1 MNLPPRIL
9 LGGPER
15 AENAALIPYP
25 NLPPPAPNSSPR
37 PGLAAM
43 PPASGQTPESF
54 GSWFIDPGYLLSGLL
69 EVWYAAHGVDIITA
83 NGFASIV
90 ASITS
95 PVISGVPSTR
105 VAVGVGFWVS
115 LKLGFAN
122 IIFRNILLQEFG
134 DLLVRFNPLP
144 FPLGI
149 PSIPTT
155 SIISSLSVSSIPT
168 TSLTTVVSTPS
179 IPTTTSPQPRLPSIT
194 SPGLASLP
202 STGIVVKV
210 KARVGPKLQV
220 IISVSPDLLVDP
232 QQCLGKQPSG
242 TYCCKK
248 SGVSWLVSSSVR
260 VRTLGHRLKLQV
272 VAGITLRNILLQEVG
287 YLVLGLEQC
296 SEAALDIVSSR
307 PKRKDVATPRWP
319 GWGICTHSMVV
330 ELFGVKA
337 AGSCCVSS
345 QHLDVREGL
354 DEVTS
359 EPLVLIVVPT
369 RELAVQI
376 FNEARKLCYRT
387 MLRPGVVYGG
397 VPLKEQTLLLQ
408 KGCDVLIRFIYH
420 VQFVIM

>member
-179 IPTTTSPQPRLPSIT
+179 IPTTSIISSLSISSIPIT
-194 SPGLASLP
+194 SLITVV
-202 STGIVVKV
+202 STL
-210 KARVGPKLQV
+210 R
-220 IISVSPDLLVDP
+220 
-232 QQCLGKQPSG
+232 
-242 TYCCKK
+242 
-248 SGVSWLVSSSVR
+248 VSWLVSSSVR